1 MSVVGID
8 IGGANLKASD
18 GTKSVSLPFPLW
30 KEPENLS
37 QEISRLLSEFH
48 PYGPVAA
55 TMTGELADCFR
66 TRSEGVREIVSAIQT
81 AAPKRQIA
89 IWQTG
94 GEFLTADEAI
104 ELPELVAAANWHALA
119 TWSGRACPVGLSILI
134 DIGST
139 TTDIIPL
146 DDGFPVP
153 QGTTDLARLCS
164 GELLY
169 QGARRTPLCA
179 VTNQVEIYDSTCPLA
194 AEIFATTFDI
204 ALILGDIEEQPEN
217 FETANSRSATK
228 VEAQHRLAR
237 MLCTDCDQLAATD
250 IGKIARQIQECQLET
265 MSKAFHKVL
274 AAQQQKPAMIILSGE
289 GEYLARKMLKQQF
302 KELSSL
308 ESISLNKILS
318 IEHSQA
324 ACAYALAKLGTE
336 RL

>member
-18 GTKSVSLPFPLW
+18 GKKSVSRPFPLW
-30 KEPENLS
+30 KEPENLAD
-37 QEISRLLSEFH
+37 EISRLLSEFH

-55 TMTGELADCFR
+55 TTTGELADCFR

-119 TWSGRACPVGLSILI
+119 TWAGRACPQGLAILL

-139 TTDIIPL
+139 TTDIIPI

-164 GELLY
+164 GELVY
-169 QGARRTPLCA
+169 QGTRRTPLCA
-179 VTNQVEIYDSTCPLA
+179 VTKEVGIYDSTCPLA
-194 AEIFATTFDI
+194 AELFATTFDI
-204 ALILGDIEEQPEN
+204 ALILGDVKEQPEN

-228 VEAQHRLAR
+228 EDAQHRLAR
-237 MLCTDCDQLAATD
+237 MLCSDCEQISATELQ
-250 IGKIARQIQECQLET
+250 KITRQIRDCQLET
-265 MSKAFHKVL
+265 LSKAFRKVL
-274 AAQQQKPAMIILSGE
+274 TAQEKELAMIILSGE
-289 GEYLARKMLKQQF
+289 GEYLARRMLDQHF
-302 KELSSL
+302 NDLSSL
-308 ESISLNKILS
+308 ETISLNTILS
-318 IEHSQA
+318 NDHSEA